1 MTGSAA
7 TIETGDGTI
16 LGRLTARMTNVERV
30 EKWYEAHE
38 RKLTPQCS
46 ILRIKTLKPRDEV
59 HSKVVIEVET
69 ESTLASVTFWNQG
82 DVTVLNVEK
91 ATGRE
96 SILDDRRLTVADN
109 IESLLDGYFQQIV
122 GPEVHS

>member
-1 MTGSAA
+1 MA
-7 TIETGDGTI
+7 
-16 LGRLTARMTNVERV
+16 NVERV

-38 RKLTPQCS
+38 RKLTLECS
-46 ILRIKTLKPRDEV
+46 ILRIRTLAPQDAV
-59 HSKVVIEVET
+59 GGKVVIEVET
-69 ESTLASVTFWNQG
+69 ESTIASVTFWNQG
-82 DVTVLNVEK
+82 DVTALMIEK
-91 ATGRE
+91 ATGKE